1 MKKCRRQNPARRYKD
16 AEQVKGKLL
25 ACQRAWENRKNN
37 PGRLAWALAVLGGLL
52 ALNGLIAAGKE
63 TAYLEDIKEGRF
75 YEAAVLFPQRE
86 EAYQYLLEEGIR
98 RGETKKAVRQI
109 EGLMALYPSQTENHH
124 ALCIQIGRLYLQGNP
139 LEEDFLPDY
148 EQAKKWYGHCFR
160 TDVPAGEAGKGT
172 AGNPFRFYRRGGME
186 RAARSLKELSQSLEK
201 KQEESAEE
209 RLREILSGVWLSNR
223 YYLEKAGEKP
233 LDWSIRLAEKAL
245 ALAEDCEPP
254 GSIRLLNLR
263 L

>member
-86 EAYQYLLEEGIR
+86 EASSICWRKEFEGER
-98 RGETKKAVRQI
+98 RKKPSVR
-109 EGLMALYPSQTENHH
+109 S
-124 ALCIQIGRLYLQGNP
+124 
-139 LEEDFLPDY
+139 
-148 EQAKKWYGHCFR
+148 
-160 TDVPAGEAGKGT
+160 KG
-172 AGNPFRFYRRGGME
+172 
-186 RAARSLKELSQSLEK
+186 
-201 KQEESAEE
+201 
-209 RLREILSGVWLSNR
+209 
-223 YYLEKAGEKP
+223 
-233 LDWSIRLAEKAL
+233 
-245 ALAEDCEPP
+245 
-254 GSIRLLNLR
+254 
-263 L
+263 